1 MALRVIE
8 NGRWQD
14 AEGNALSRGYLTFRL
29 NTDGQSGVQIAA
41 GRLVVVPLDS
51 FGNIAGSPSIW
62 TNDTMTPVTTYTII
76 AYTNQGQ
83 AVWRDPKFTLPTGV
97 GPYDFGGEHSPEVF
111 LLETGIGH
119 ILLEDG
125 GSLLLE

>member
-14 AEGNALSRGYLTFRL
+14 AEGNPLALGYLTFRL

-41 GRLVVVPLDS
+41 GRLITIPLDS
-51 FGNIAGSPSIW
+51 SGNIAGTPSLW
-62 TNDTMTPVTTYTII
+62 TNDTTSPITTYSII
-76 AYTNQGQ
+76 AYTAEGQ
-83 AVWRDPKFTLPTGV
+83 PVWRYPKFTLPSGV
-97 GPYDFGGEHSPEVF
+97 GPYDFGGEHSVEYL
-111 LLETGIGH
+111 LLEDGGH

-125 GSLLLE
+125 GSILLE